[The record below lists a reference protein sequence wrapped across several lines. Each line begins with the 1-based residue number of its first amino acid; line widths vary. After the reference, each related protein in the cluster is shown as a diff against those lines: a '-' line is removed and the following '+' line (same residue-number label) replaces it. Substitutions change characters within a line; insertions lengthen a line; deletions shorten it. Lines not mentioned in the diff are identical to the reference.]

1 MRRSAVA
8 GLGLAFAAVSAPAT
22 RADDVIKTLSA
33 LYGTPS
39 EQRTCDATAALAN
52 ACDGKKSCD
61 VLAGNSLCGDP
72 NPGTPKTLD
81 VEYQCG
87 PAVAKSL
94 TASERSDAHLSCD

>member
-1 MRRSAVA
+1 MRMFAVA
-8 GLGLAFAAVSAPAT
+8 GLGLGFATVTAPAT
-22 RADDVIKTLSA
+22 WADDVIKTLSA

-39 EQRTCDATAALAN
+39 EQRTCDATAAVAD

-61 VLAGNSLCGDP
+61 VRAGNSLCGDP
-72 NPGTPKTLD
+72 NIGTPKTLD

-94 TASERSDAHLSCD
+94 TASEQRDAHLSCE